1 MSQDNTDLKGINAVM
16 TEKLKESLS
25 ALYDGE
31 AEQLDARR
39 ALKSGATDPELA
51 AHWEHYSLIGDVMRG
66 QGDGLG
72 QVDLSAGV
80 MQALENSEVE
90 APAKPAVHW
99 SRRWYAQ
106 AAVAAGVAFTLMIGL
121 NTQPTETPVLA
132 EQAPIEFSPATIA
145 NPLALQAGVA
155 VQQQMQTPAAQAIQA
170 QLQKEIE
177 AYIIRH
183 AEHSAASGQQ
193 GLLPLARVMETDQES
208 Q

>member
-1 MSQDNTDLKGINAVM
+1 
-16 TEKLKESLS
+16 
-25 ALYDGE
+25 
-31 AEQLDARR
+31 
-39 ALKSGATDPELA
+39 
-51 AHWEHYSLIGDVMRG
+51 
-66 QGDGLG
+66 
-72 QVDLSAGV
+72 
-80 MQALENSEVE
+80 
-90 APAKPAVHW
+90 
-99 SRRWYAQ
+99 
-106 AAVAAGVAFTLMIGL
+106 MIGL
-121 NTQPTETPVLA
+121 NTQPTEAPVLA

-170 QLQKEIE
+170 QLRKEIE

>member
-1 MSQDNTDLKGINAVM
+1 MSKDNPDLKGINAVM

-31 AEQLDARR
+31 AEQLEARR
-39 ALKSGATDPELA
+39 ALKSGASEPELETQ
-51 AHWEHYSLIGDVMRG
+51 WEHYSLIGDVIRG
-66 QGDGLG
+66 QGDGVG
-72 QVDLSAGV
+72 QIDLSAGV
-80 MQALENSEVE
+80 MQALESSEGE
-90 APAKPAVHW
+90 STAKHSVHW

-121 NTQPTETPVLA
+121 NTQPAETPVLA
-132 EQAPIEFSPATIA
+132 EQAPIEFSPATIS

>member
-1 MSQDNTDLKGINAVM
+1 MSKDNPDLKGINAVM

-31 AEQLDARR
+31 AEQLEARR
-39 ALKSGATDPELA
+39 ALKSGASEPELETQ
-51 AHWEHYSLIGDVMRG
+51 WEHYSLIGDVIRG
-66 QGDGLG
+66 QGDGVG
-72 QVDLSAGV
+72 QIDLSAGV
-80 MQALENSEVE
+80 MQALESSEGE
-90 APAKPAVHW
+90 STAKPAMHW

-121 NTQPTETPVLA
+121 NTQLAETPVLA

>member
-1 MSQDNTDLKGINAVM
+1 
-16 TEKLKESLS
+16 
-25 ALYDGE
+25 
-31 AEQLDARR
+31 
-39 ALKSGATDPELA
+39 
-51 AHWEHYSLIGDVMRG
+51 MRG

-72 QVDLSAGV
+72 QIDLSAGV

-90 APAKPAVHW
+90 ARP
-99 SRRWYAQ
+99 SRRRIGVVVGTRRLLLQRVWPLPDDWAEHS
-106 AAVAAGVAFTLMIGL
+106 AHRNAG
-121 NTQPTETPVLA
+121 PA

-155 VQQQMQTPAAQAIQA
+155 VQQQMQTP
-170 QLQKEIE
+170 QLRPFRHNCKKEIE

>member
-31 AEQLDARR
+31 AEQLEARR
-39 ALKSGATDPELA
+39 ALKSGASESELEA
-51 AHWEHYSLIGDVMRG
+51 QWEHYSLIGDVMRG
-66 QGDGLG
+66 QGDGVG
-72 QVDLSAGV
+72 EVDLSAGI
-80 MQALENSEVE
+80 MQSLESADVE
-90 APAKPAVHW
+90 AVTKPATHW

-106 AAVAAGVAFTLMIGL
+106 AAVAAGVAFTLMTGL

-132 EQAPIEFSPATIA
+132 EQAPIEFSPATLA

-155 VQQQMQTPAAQAIQA
+155 VQQQMQTPAAQAIQV